1 MSCIIGGNVLNNNL
15 CILPW
20 IHLHAFANGD
30 VYPCCMADYN
40 YKLGNSRDQTFTDI
54 WNSDGMKELRVSMIN
69 NQKHSACNKCYNIEN
84 SGGTSMRQ
92 NMNTQFSHKFTNVNT
107 THPDGT
113 VDKVDMAYMD
123 IRFSNIC
130 NFKCRSCGPTFSSMW
145 KDEWEQLYT
154 GGTWPRITRVK
165 NTLEEV
171 WEDIESW
178 IDTVES
184 IYFAGGEPLI
194 MDEHYKI
201 LEYLIANNRT
211 DINISYNTNMS
222 TLAYKKYNLID
233 IWQNF
238 KNVRIDASLDGY
250 GKHAEYIRAGTDW
263 NQIEKNIEHI
273 KLHCPNIVL
282 SISCTVSIY
291 NAFHC
296 IDFIKYCID
305 KKFVDYGDMINI
317 NLVQF
322 PELLNTQ
329 VLPIHLKNQVVEKV
343 NKYIQDDIPEY
354 KTSILKNNLKMYQK
368 FLLDQ
373 NIDKFDEFVGW
384 TKKLDGIRNENVI
397 DILPEIKDLIE
408 DR

>member
-1 MSCIIGGNVLNNNL
+1 MIGGNVLSNNF

-40 YKLGNSRDQTFTDI
+40 FKLGNSRNQTFTEI
-54 WNSDGMKELRVSMIN
+54 WNSERMKELRVSMIN
-69 NQKHSACNKCYNIEN
+69 DQQHSACNKCHNIEN

-92 NMNTQFSHKFTNVNT
+92 NMNTQFSHKFTNVDT
-107 THPDGT
+107 THSDGT

-130 NFKCRSCGPTFSSMW
+130 NFKCRSCGPTFSSQW

-165 NTLEEV
+165 NTLVEV
-171 WEDIESW
+171 WEDIETW
-178 IDTVES
+178 IDSVEQ

-201 LEYLIANNRT
+201 LEYLISNNKT
-211 DINISYNTNMS
+211 DIGISYNTNMS
-222 TLAYKKYNLID
+222 TLVYKNHNVID
-233 IWQNF
+233 LWKHF
-238 KNVRIDASLDGY
+238 KHIRIDASLDGY

-263 NQIEKNIEHI
+263 NQVEKNIQYI
-273 KLHCPNIVL
+273 RSNCLNITF
-282 SISCTVSIY
+282 SISCTVSVY
-291 NAFHC
+291 NAFH
-296 IDFIKYCID
+296 ITDFFKYCID
-305 KKFVDYGDMINI
+305 KKFVDYPDNISINI
-317 NLVQF
+317 VQF

-329 VLPIHLKNQVVEKV
+329 VLPMHLKNQVIEKV
-343 NKYIQDDIPEY
+343 NNYIHNDLPTY
-354 KTSILKNNLKMYQK
+354 KSAELKNNLDMYK
-368 FLLDQ
+368 NYLLER
-373 NIDKFDEFVGW
+373 NINKFDEFIGW
-384 TKKLDGIRNENVI
+384 TAKLDGIRNENVNN
-397 DILPEIKDLIE
+397 ILPEIKEVID

>member
-1 MSCIIGGNVLNNNL
+1 MIGGNVLSNNF

-40 YKLGNSRDQTFTDI
+40 FKLGNSRNQTFTEI
-54 WNSDGMKELRVSMIN
+54 WNSERMKELRVSMIN
-69 NQKHSACNKCYNIEN
+69 DQQHSACNKCHNIEN

-92 NMNTQFSHKFTNVNT
+92 NMNTQFSHKFTNVDT
-107 THPDGT
+107 THSDGT

-130 NFKCRSCGPTFSSMW
+130 NFKCRSCGPTFSSQW

-165 NTLEEV
+165 NTLAEV
-171 WEDIESW
+171 WEDIETW
-178 IDTVES
+178 IDSVEQ

-201 LEYLIANNRT
+201 LEYLISNNKT
-211 DINISYNTNMS
+211 DIGISYNTNMS
-222 TLAYKKYNLID
+222 TLVYKNHNVID
-233 IWQNF
+233 LWKHF
-238 KNVRIDASLDGY
+238 KHIRIDASLDGY

-263 NQIEKNIEHI
+263 NQVEKNIQYI
-273 KLHCPNIVL
+273 RSNCLNITF
-282 SISCTVSIY
+282 SISCTVSVY
-291 NAFHC
+291 NAFH
-296 IDFIKYCID
+296 ITDFFKYCID
-305 KKFVDYGDMINI
+305 KKFVDYPDNISINI
-317 NLVQF
+317 VQF

-329 VLPIHLKNQVVEKV
+329 VLPMHLKNQVIEKV
-343 NKYIQDDIPEY
+343 NKYIHNDLPTY
-354 KTSILKNNLKMYQK
+354 KSAELKNNLDMYK
-368 FLLDQ
+368 NYLLEC
-373 NIDKFDEFVGW
+373 NIDKFDEFIGW
-384 TKKLDGIRNENVI
+384 TAKLDGIRNENVNN
-397 DILPEIKDLIE
+397 ILPEIKEVID

>member
-1 MSCIIGGNVLNNNL
+1 MIGGNVLSNNF

-40 YKLGNSRDQTFTDI
+40 FKLGNSRNQTFTEI
-54 WNSDGMKELRVSMIN
+54 WNSERMKELRVSMIN
-69 NQKHSACNKCYNIEN
+69 DQQHSACNKCHNIEN

-92 NMNTQFSHKFTNVNT
+92 NMNTQFSHKFTNVDT
-107 THPDGT
+107 THSDGT

-130 NFKCRSCGPTFSSMW
+130 NFKCRSCGPTFSSQW

-165 NTLEEV
+165 NTLVEV
-171 WEDIESW
+171 WEDIETW
-178 IDTVES
+178 IDSVEQ

-201 LEYLIANNRT
+201 LEYLISNNKT
-211 DINISYNTNMS
+211 DIGISYNTNMS
-222 TLAYKKYNLID
+222 TLVYKNHNVID
-233 IWQNF
+233 LWKHF
-238 KNVRIDASLDGY
+238 KHIRIDASLDGY

-263 NQIEKNIEHI
+263 NQVEKNIQYI
-273 KLHCPNIVL
+273 RSNCLNITF
-282 SISCTVSIY
+282 SISCTVSVY
-291 NAFHC
+291 NAFH
-296 IDFIKYCID
+296 ITDFFKYCID
-305 KKFVDYGDMINI
+305 KKFVDYPDNISINI
-317 NLVQF
+317 VQF

-329 VLPIHLKNQVVEKV
+329 VLPMHLKNQVIEKV
-343 NKYIQDDIPEY
+343 NKYIHNDLPTY
-354 KTSILKNNLKMYQK
+354 KSAELKNNLDMYK
-368 FLLDQ
+368 NYLLER
-373 NIDKFDEFVGW
+373 NINKFDEFIGW
-384 TKKLDGIRNENVI
+384 TAKLDGIRNENVNN
-397 DILPEIKDLIE
+397 ILPEIKEVID

>member
-1 MSCIIGGNVLNNNL
+1 MIGGNVLSNNF

-40 YKLGNSRDQTFTDI
+40 FKLGNSRNQTFTEI
-54 WNSDGMKELRVSMIN
+54 WNSERMKELRVSMIN
-69 NQKHSACNKCYNIEN
+69 DQQHSACNKCHNIEN

-92 NMNTQFSHKFTNVNT
+92 NMNTQFSHKFTNVDT
-107 THPDGT
+107 THSDGT

-130 NFKCRSCGPTFSSMW
+130 NFKCRSCGPTFSSQW

-165 NTLEEV
+165 NTLVEV
-171 WEDIESW
+171 WEDIETW
-178 IDTVES
+178 IDSVEQ

-201 LEYLIANNRT
+201 LEYLISNNKT
-211 DINISYNTNMS
+211 DIGISYNTNMS
-222 TLAYKKYNLID
+222 TLVYKNHNVID
-233 IWQNF
+233 LWKHF
-238 KNVRIDASLDGY
+238 KHIRIDASLDGY

-263 NQIEKNIEHI
+263 NQVEKNIQYI
-273 KLHCPNIVL
+273 RSNCLNITF
-282 SISCTVSIY
+282 SISCTVSVY
-291 NAFHC
+291 NAFH
-296 IDFIKYCID
+296 ITDFFKYCID
-305 KKFVDYGDMINI
+305 KKFVDYPDNISINI
-317 NLVQF
+317 VQF

-329 VLPIHLKNQVVEKV
+329 VLPMHLKNQVIEKV
-343 NKYIQDDIPEY
+343 NKYIHNDLPTY
-354 KTSILKNNLKMYQK
+354 KSAELKNNLDMYK
-368 FLLDQ
+368 NYLLEC
-373 NIDKFDEFVGW
+373 NIDKFDEFIGW
-384 TKKLDGIRNENVI
+384 TAKLDGIRNENVNN
-397 DILPEIKDLIE
+397 ILPEIKEVID

>member
-1 MSCIIGGNVLNNNL
+1 MIGGNVLSNNF

-40 YKLGNSRDQTFTDI
+40 FKLGNSRNQTFTEI
-54 WNSDGMKELRVSMIN
+54 WNSERMKELRVSMIN
-69 NQKHSACNKCYNIEN
+69 DQQHSACNKCHNIEN

-92 NMNTQFSHKFTNVNT
+92 NMNTQFSHKFTNVDT
-107 THPDGT
+107 THSDGT

-130 NFKCRSCGPTFSSMW
+130 NFKCRSCGPTFSSQW

-165 NTLEEV
+165 NTLVEV
-171 WEDIESW
+171 WEDIETW
-178 IDTVES
+178 IDSVEQ

-201 LEYLIANNRT
+201 LEYLISNNKT
-211 DINISYNTNMS
+211 DIGISYNTNMS
-222 TLAYKKYNLID
+222 TLVYKNHNVID
-233 IWQNF
+233 LWKHF
-238 KNVRIDASLDGY
+238 KHIRIDASLDGY

-263 NQIEKNIEHI
+263 NQVEKNIQYI
-273 KLHCPNIVL
+273 RSNCLNITF
-282 SISCTVSIY
+282 SISCTVSVY
-291 NAFHC
+291 NAFH
-296 IDFIKYCID
+296 ITDFFKYCID
-305 KKFVDYGDMINI
+305 KKFVDCPDNISINI
-317 NLVQF
+317 VQF

-329 VLPIHLKNQVVEKV
+329 VLPMHLKNQVIEKV
-343 NKYIQDDIPEY
+343 NKYIHNDLPTY
-354 KTSILKNNLKMYQK
+354 KSAELKNNLDMYK
-368 FLLDQ
+368 NYLLER
-373 NIDKFDEFVGW
+373 NINKFDEFIGW
-384 TKKLDGIRNENVI
+384 TAKLDGIRNENVNN
-397 DILPEIKDLIE
+397 ILPEIKEVID

>member
-1 MSCIIGGNVLNNNL
+1 MIGGNVLSNNF

-40 YKLGNSRDQTFTDI
+40 FKLGNSRNQTFTEI
-54 WNSDGMKELRVSMIN
+54 WNSERMKELRVSMIN
-69 NQKHSACNKCYNIEN
+69 DQQHSACNKCHNIEN

-92 NMNTQFSHKFTNVNT
+92 NMNTQFSHKFTNVDT
-107 THPDGT
+107 THSDGT

-130 NFKCRSCGPTFSSMW
+130 NFKCRSCGPTFSSQW

-165 NTLEEV
+165 NTLVEV
-171 WEDIESW
+171 WEDIETW
-178 IDTVES
+178 IDSVEQ

-201 LEYLIANNRT
+201 LEYLISNNKT
-211 DINISYNTNMS
+211 DIGISYNTNMS
-222 TLAYKKYNLID
+222 TLVYKNHNVID
-233 IWQNF
+233 LWKHF
-238 KNVRIDASLDGY
+238 KHIRIDASLDGY

-263 NQIEKNIEHI
+263 NQVEKNIQYI
-273 KLHCPNIVL
+273 RSNCLNVTF
-282 SISCTVSIY
+282 SISCTVSVY
-291 NAFHC
+291 NAFH
-296 IDFIKYCID
+296 ITDFFKYCID
-305 KKFVDYGDMINI
+305 KKFVDYPDNISINI
-317 NLVQF
+317 VQF

-329 VLPIHLKNQVVEKV
+329 VLPMHLKNQVIEKV
-343 NKYIQDDIPEY
+343 NNYIHNDLPTY
-354 KTSILKNNLKMYQK
+354 KSAELKNNLDMYK
-368 FLLDQ
+368 NYLLEC
-373 NIDKFDEFVGW
+373 NIDKFDEFIGW
-384 TKKLDGIRNENVI
+384 TAKLDGIRNENVNN
-397 DILPEIKDLIE
+397 ILPEIKEVID

>member
-1 MSCIIGGNVLNNNL
+1 MIGGNVLSNNF

-40 YKLGNSRDQTFTDI
+40 FKLGNSRNQTFTEI
-54 WNSDGMKELRVSMIN
+54 WNSERMKELRVSMIN
-69 NQKHSACNKCYNIEN
+69 DQQHSACNKCHNIEN

-92 NMNTQFSHKFTNVNT
+92 NMNTQFSHKFTNVDT
-107 THPDGT
+107 THSDGT

-130 NFKCRSCGPTFSSMW
+130 NFKCRSCGPTFSSQW

-165 NTLEEV
+165 NTLAEV
-171 WEDIESW
+171 WEDIETW
-178 IDTVES
+178 IDSVEQ

-201 LEYLIANNRT
+201 LEYLISNNKT
-211 DINISYNTNMS
+211 DIGISYNTNMS
-222 TLAYKKYNLID
+222 TLVYKNHNVID
-233 IWQNF
+233 LWKHF
-238 KNVRIDASLDGY
+238 KHIRIDASLDGY

-263 NQIEKNIEHI
+263 NQVEKNIQYI
-273 KLHCPNIVL
+273 RSNCLNITF
-282 SISCTVSIY
+282 SISCTVSVY
-291 NAFHC
+291 NAFH
-296 IDFIKYCID
+296 ITDFFKYCTD
-305 KKFVDYGDMINI
+305 KKFVDYPDNISINI
-317 NLVQF
+317 VQF

-329 VLPIHLKNQVVEKV
+329 VLPMHLKNQVIEKV
-343 NKYIQDDIPEY
+343 NKYIHNDLPTY
-354 KTSILKNNLKMYQK
+354 KSAELKNNLDMYK
-368 FLLDQ
+368 NYLLER
-373 NIDKFDEFVGW
+373 NINKFDEFIGW
-384 TKKLDGIRNENVI
+384 TAKLDGIRNENVN
-397 DILPEIKDLIE
+397 DILPEIKEVID